1 MIMKF
6 YEVHE
11 PYYALVK
18 ARDKDEAIKLY
29 TEFVADDDGSL
40 HEETKEVS
48 RDYAL
53 VKFGRALGE
62 DKELM
67 PVEKVIEEFNDEQ
80 NSILLID
87 GSLV

>member
-1 MIMKF
+1 MKF

-29 TEFVADDDGSL
+29 TELVADDGSL

-53 VKFGRALGE
+53 IRFGRALGE

-67 PVEKVIEEFNDEQ
+67 PVEKVIDEFNDEQ
-80 NSILLID
+80 NNILLID
-87 GSLV
+87 GSLI